1 MKESEQLKVTDLRI
15 GDKVRAK
22 NTDFEFEFVVTGIF
36 WNLETQETDATLLL
50 DYEGNTGNI
59 FAFDLKDVEKV
70 ER

>member
-1 MKESEQLKVTDLRI
+1 MKESKQLKVTDLRI

>member
-50 DYEGNTGNI
+50 DFEGNTGNI

>member
-70 ER
+70 EK